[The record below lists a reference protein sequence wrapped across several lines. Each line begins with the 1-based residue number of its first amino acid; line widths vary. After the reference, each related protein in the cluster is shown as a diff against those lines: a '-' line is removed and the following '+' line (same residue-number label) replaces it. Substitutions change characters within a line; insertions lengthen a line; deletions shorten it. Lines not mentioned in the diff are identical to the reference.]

1 MVHHLYGMISVFTA
15 GVNGFIRVSEI
26 ALFPAI
32 HSRPAGGV
40 ILIETKR
47 GRGETQ
53 INYRGS
59 LGASAVLNRESMLNT
74 QKHGEALWRAAINDG
89 LDPSEITQI
98 YSFAWHRD
106 TTGRPA
112 GGVML
117 METKSGRGET
127 QINYRRSLG
136 ASAFL
141 NRENMLNTQ

>member
-59 LGASAVLNRESMLNT
+59 LGASAFLNRENMLNT
-74 QKHGEALWRAAINDG
+74 QQYGEALWRAAINDG
-89 LDPSEITQI
+89 LDPNEITQI
-98 YSFAWHRD
+98 YSYDWHRD
-106 TTGRPA
+106 ANGRP
-112 GGVML
+112 VL
-117 METKSGRGET
+117 QSVTP
-127 QINYRRSLG
+127 RRSEE
-136 ASAFL
+136 
-141 NRENMLNTQ
+141 RR